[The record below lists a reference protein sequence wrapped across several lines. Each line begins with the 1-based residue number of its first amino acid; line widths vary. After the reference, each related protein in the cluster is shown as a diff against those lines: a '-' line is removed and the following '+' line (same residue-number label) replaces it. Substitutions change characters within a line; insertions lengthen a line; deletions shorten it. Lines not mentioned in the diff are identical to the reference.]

1 MANRLSFIYVFAPE
15 QGKNFDPLID
25 PCAWV
30 LCDDD
35 RNIQRQGRST
45 LSNLQADA
53 LEEDTDRTSVAVIGV
68 IPDTEIFY
76 TRVEIPGR
84 SEARVRQ
91 AAPFAIEPFLT
102 SDLDEMH
109 VAVWD
114 LKSEQGVATIA
125 INREELARYRES
137 FELTGLFVSMITTL
151 SQIKPTDTNS
161 IDAWLYGNR
170 LTIVLDNQMASFD
183 FSIAFETLKTLF
195 GSRNSD
201 DELRLLLHTD
211 DRADQNVSE
220 VLRLE
225 GIETEVLETSLAAYV
240 AEHVDERTSLNLLQ
254 GEFEPTRDWSI
265 AAKKWMQTYAVVL
278 ITGLVCALVFSAEGL
293 WARSEASRLRSES
306 IQLFESQFGAYQGLD
321 NPAYYLQK
329 TSPNASGAGDS
340 FGNFLTLISRHFH
353 NIELKELRY
362 VESNQTFFLEIVSQD
377 FETQERFKDALAEEG
392 VEVEF
397 ASVEQR
403 GNQFLTSVRISG

>member
-1 MANRLSFIYVFAPE
+1 MSFIYVFVPDQA
-15 QGKNFDPLID
+15 KHFDPDVDL
-25 PCAWV
+25 CAWV

-35 RNIQRQGRST
+35 RNIQQQGRSLLT
-45 LSNLQADA
+45 NLQVDA
-53 LEEDTDRTSVAVIGV
+53 LKDDADRASVSVIGV

-114 LKSEQGVATIA
+114 LKSKQGVATIA
-125 INREELARYRES
+125 INRDELAKYQELL
-137 FELTGLFVSMITTL
+137 ELTGLFVSMITTL
-151 SQIKPTDTNS
+151 SQIKPTDSNS
-161 IDAWLYGNR
+161 ISAWLYDNR

-183 FSIAFETLKTLF
+183 FSLAFETLKSLF
-195 GSRNSD
+195 SSRNREE
-201 DELRLLLHTD
+201 ELHLLLHTD
-211 DRADQNVSE
+211 KRDSQNVAE
-220 VLRLE
+220 LLELE
-225 GIETEVLETSLAAYV
+225 GIEIEVRETSLAGYV
-240 AEHVDERTSLNLLQ
+240 AEYADERTSLNLLQ

-265 AAKKWMQTYAVVL
+265 AVKKWMQSYAVVL
-278 ITGLVCALVFSAEGL
+278 ITGLVCSLVFSAEGF
-293 WARSEASRLRSES
+293 WARSEASRLRAES
-306 IQLFESQFGAYQGLD
+306 VQLFESQFGAYQGFD

-329 TSPNASGAGDS
+329 VSPNASGAGDV
-340 FGNFLTLISRHFH
+340 FGSFLTLISRHFH

-362 VESNQTFFLEIVSQD
+362 VEANQTFILEITSDD
-377 FETQERFKDALAEEG
+377 FETQERFKDALTAED

-403 GNQFLTSVRISG
+403 GNQYLTSVRISR

>member
-1 MANRLSFIYVFAPE
+1 MSFIYVFVPDQA
-15 QGKNFDPLID
+15 KHVDPDVDL
-25 PCAWV
+25 CAWV

-35 RNIQRQGRST
+35 RNIQQQGRSLLT
-45 LSNLQADA
+45 NLQVDA
-53 LEEDTDRTSVAVIGV
+53 LKDDADRASVSVIGV
-68 IPDTEIFY
+68 IPDTEVFY

-114 LKSEQGVATIA
+114 LKSKQGVATIA
-125 INREELARYRES
+125 INRDELAKYQELL
-137 FELTGLFVSMITTL
+137 ELTGLFVSMITTL
-151 SQIKPTDTNS
+151 SQIKPTDSNS
-161 IDAWLYGNR
+161 ISAWLYDNR

-183 FSIAFETLKTLF
+183 FSLAFETLKSLF
-195 GSRNSD
+195 SSRNREE
-201 DELRLLLHTD
+201 ELHLLLHTD
-211 DRADQNVSE
+211 KRDSQNVAE
-220 VLRLE
+220 VLELE
-225 GIETEVLETSLAAYV
+225 GIEIEVRETSLAGYV
-240 AEHVDERTSLNLLQ
+240 AEYADERTSLNLLQ

-265 AAKKWMQTYAVVL
+265 AVKKWMQSYAVVL
-278 ITGLVCALVFSAEGL
+278 ITGLVCSLVFSAEGF
-293 WARSEASRLRSES
+293 WARSEASRLRAES
-306 IQLFESQFGAYQGLD
+306 VQLFESQFGAYQGFD

-329 TSPNASGAGDS
+329 VSPNASGAGDV
-340 FGNFLTLISRHFH
+340 FGSFLTLISRHFH

-362 VESNQTFFLEIVSQD
+362 VEANQTFILEITSDD
-377 FETQERFKDALAEEG
+377 FETQERLKDALTAED

-403 GNQFLTSVRISG
+403 GNQYLTSVRISH

>member
-1 MANRLSFIYVFAPE
+1 M
-15 QGKNFDPLID
+15 
-25 PCAWV
+25 
-30 LCDDD
+30 
-35 RNIQRQGRST
+35 

-53 LEEDTDRTSVAVIGV
+53 LDEDTDRTSISVIGV

-151 SQIKPTDTNS
+151 SQIKPTDSNS

-183 FSIAFETLKTLF
+183 FSIAFESLKTLF
-195 GSRNSD
+195 GSRNSE

-211 DRADQNVSE
+211 DRADQNVAE

-377 FETQERFKDALAEEG
+377 FETQERFKDALAAED

-403 GNQFLTSVRISG
+403 GNQFLTSVRISR